1 MAKLI
6 TKDKSLEVRLFDNK
20 IIEIESKRFK
30 NVSIE
35 IKVPDP
41 TDPLTP
47 VNALYRILIYQSKE
61 KVKNMPFE
69 YGTAWV
75 MTDGT
80 ILKGGKEYSEYM
92 RKHEG

>member
-6 TKDKSLEVRLFDNK
+6 TKDKSLEVRLFDDK
-20 IIEIESKRFK
+20 TIEIESNKFK
-30 NVSIE
+30 NVSIG
-35 IKVPDP
+35 IKIPDP

-47 VNALYRILIYQSKE
+47 PNALYYILIYQAKE
-61 KVKNMPFE
+61 KFKNIPFE

-75 MTDGT
+75 MADGT

-92 RKHEG
+92 RKHKG